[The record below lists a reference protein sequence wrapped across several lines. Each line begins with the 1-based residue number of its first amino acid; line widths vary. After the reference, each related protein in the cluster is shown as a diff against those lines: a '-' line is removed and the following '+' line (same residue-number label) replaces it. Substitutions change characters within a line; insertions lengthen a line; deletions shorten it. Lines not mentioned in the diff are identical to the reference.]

1 MVGKII
7 GAGTG
12 HALPKRSGH
21 VLTQSPLVAQ
31 AQSDLALLRRR
42 KGEMGDVFFD
52 LGEALVRLRRPGVA
66 QALSYPDT
74 YELVRREAGLAP
86 ALVDELVEIVTHVTR
101 DEAERMGHG
110 RAAILAR
117 LAATTPTPAAVV
129 KPEKSKTRK
138 TRASSGDKAI
148 AAAIEE
154 KLHALGVKA
163 AKVRIVAGA
172 LKIEGVPVEKR
183 ALLKRVL

>member
-21 VLTQSPLVAQ
+21 VLTQSPLAAQ
-31 AQSDLALLRRR
+31 AQSDLGLLRRR

-66 QALSYPDT
+66 QALSYEDT
-74 YELVRREAGLAP
+74 YAMVRQEAGLAP

-117 LAATTPTPAAVV
+117 LAATTPAPAAVV
-129 KPEKSKTRK
+129 KPEKSKTRR
-138 TRASSGDKAI
+138 TRANTGDKAI

-154 KLHALGVKA
+154 KLRALGVKT
-163 AKVRIVAGA
+163 AKVRLVAGA